1 MRALAAKITGI
12 GPITPVGVGRDAFWN
27 GIVGGAHGIRLIEK
41 FRPDAGAFV
50 GGVVDE
56 AFSEPSVTLP
66 GFRKLPRHTQFAVA
80 ASRLALKDAGVS
92 QADLDE
98 LSVGVLVGA
107 ALMDFGT
114 INRSVELILRR
125 GPICGIPSSVTAGSV
140 SSIGAAIIDDLGVRA
155 KGMTF
160 QSACCSGLDAIG
172 HAAMQIASGEIEL
185 AICGGTEAPLYFHP
199 MLEFRMAGLAPGSR
213 DDPLAQCRPFDLWR
227 TTGVI
232 GEGACMLVLEPM
244 TSPRPAYG
252 VIRGY
257 SYATDSEGQLCS
269 GLLAAIRGAIANAS
283 LSPADIGALS
293 AWGPGHREVDRAEAE
308 ILAQVFAQDL
318 ARIPAAS
325 IKGAIGNPL
334 GAAGAIQAGGAA
346 LGLSMGIVP
355 PTVNWQRPDPNC
367 PLSLGTTARRLPHRN
382 VLVNSHGLS
391 GTNAC
396 LVITQ

>member
-12 GPITPVGVGRDAFWN
+12 GPITPVGVGRDEFWS
-27 GIVGGAHGIRLIEK
+27 GVVGGAHGIRLIDK

-50 GGVVDE
+50 GGVVE
-56 AFSEPSVTLP
+56 GRFSETATSLP

-80 ASRLALKDAGVS
+80 ATRLALRDAGIS
-92 QADLDE
+92 DAELDE

-125 GPICGIPSSVTAGSV
+125 GPICGIPTSVTAGSV
-140 SSIGAAIIDDLGVRA
+140 SSIGATIIEDLGIQA

-172 HAAMQIASGEIEL
+172 HAAMQIASGEVEL
-185 AICGGTEAPLYFHP
+185 AICGGTEAPLFFHP
-199 MLEFRMAGLAPGSR
+199 MLEFRMAGLAPASG

-257 SYATDSEGQLCS
+257 SYATDSDGQLCS
-269 GLLAAIRGAIANAS
+269 GLLAAIRGALANAAI
-283 LSPADIGALS
+283 SPADIGALS
-293 AWGPGHREVDRAEAE
+293 AWGPGHREVDRAEAR
-308 ILAQVFAQDL
+308 ILDQVFAQHL
-318 ARIPAAS
+318 GGIPAAS

-334 GAAGAIQAGGAA
+334 GAAGAIQAGCAA
-346 LGLSMGIVP
+346 LGLSTGIIP
-355 PTVNWQRPDPNC
+355 PTVNWQRPDPDC
-367 PLSLGTTARRLPHRN
+367 PLNLGTIARRVPHRN